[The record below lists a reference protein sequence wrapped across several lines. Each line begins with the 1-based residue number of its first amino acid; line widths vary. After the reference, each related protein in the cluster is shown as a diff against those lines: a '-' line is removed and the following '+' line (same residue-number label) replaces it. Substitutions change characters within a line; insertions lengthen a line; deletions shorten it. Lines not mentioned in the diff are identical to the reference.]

1 MDTKDHLTLMII
13 RGEISTLPQDDQ
25 DKVKLA
31 ATTLRGLLETHGQH
45 GMLALAL
52 VGAELQVAAI

>member
-1 MDTKDHLTLMII
+1 MDPEDLLTLKLI
-13 RGEISTLPQDDQ
+13 RGEIASLPQDDQ

-31 ATTLRGLLETHGQH
+31 ATTLRGLIETHGQH